1 MVFLQVAKLS
11 FDQWSV
17 SCSTSIFFKAEDV
30 QLSGQDWFSCE
41 SQQSPSYSSSSVTV
55 EFAVWKRTFCQS
67 VCSWH
72 CLWVRLKLLHPFA
85 VVSNKAFKRNGGEH
99 WFPPQLCSGLQ
110 VRRSMWEA
118 ATAVNEPCFGPSEP
132 LFSQVFHPDKSHH
145 ISSTPQGHLGF
156 RGCLDRTFARTIW
169 VFLHLCLMPDVNLKS
184 ASHL

>member
-1 MVFLQVAKLS
+1 MVFLQVAKLF

-17 SCSTSIFFKAEDV
+17 SCSTSIFLKAEDV
-30 QLSGQDWFSCE
+30 QLSGPDWF
-41 SQQSPSYSSSSVTV
+41 
-55 EFAVWKRTFCQS
+55 S

-72 CLWVRLKLLHPFA
+72 CLWVRLELLHPFA

-118 ATAVNEPCFGPSEP
+118 ATAVNEPCFGPSGP
-132 LFSQVFHPDKSHH
+132 LFSQVFHPEKSHH

-156 RGCLDRTFARTIW
+156 RSCLDSTFARTIW
-169 VFLHLCLMPDVNLKS
+169 VFLHLCLMPDVKLKS